1 MWTTTTADTQPNRMI
16 GTITRIVADRG
27 FGFIRAKNSSR
38 DFFFHASGVVGG
50 YFDGLKVAQEVDFV
64 EETDISGRVR
74 AVDVRVLDLAPAT
87 GDEPRSMRA
96 TDAGDDD
103 DANTYDWGADQDRAS

>member
-1 MWTTTTADTQPNRMI
+1 MWTTTPDDTQPNRMA

-27 FGFIRAKNSSR
+27 FGFIRVNNSSR
-38 DFFFHASGVVGG
+38 ECFFHARAVAGG
-50 YFDGLKVAQEVDFV
+50 YFDGLKVAQEVNFV
-64 EETDISGRVR
+64 EETDISGRPC
-74 AVDVRVLDLAPAT
+74 AVDVRPLDLAPAT
-87 GDEPRSMRA
+87 GGEVRPMRA